1 MLQRRQREILSSS
14 DGRERQMEFYLFFD
28 YLSDIMKDPFL
39 DICSFVEE
47 SQLDVLEKRALVTK
61 DTFTTAR
68 VYKNW
73 LPKNKGN
80 EIFILEKVPNM
91 LMSKKL
97 QVQIYFIYIKYILFF
112 ITDLFNLIMACR
124 TFKRLKAFG

>member
-1 MLQRRQREILSSS
+1 MLQRRQRESLSSS
-14 DGRERQMEFYLFFD
+14 DRRERQMEFYLFFD

-61 DTFTTAR
+61 DTFTTER

-73 LPKNKGN
+73 LPKNRGN
-80 EIFILEKVPNM
+80 EIFILEKDIQ
-91 LMSKKL
+91 K
-97 QVQIYFIYIKYILFF
+97 IKGIWLSENNDPLYILMDTSKTVIHREF
-112 ITDLFNLIMACR
+112 LRMEA
-124 TFKRLKAFG
+124 

>member
-80 EIFILEKVPNM
+80 EIFILEKDIQ
-91 LMSKKL
+91 K
-97 QVQIYFIYIKYILFF
+97 IKGIWLSENNAPLYILMDTSKTVIHREF
-112 ITDLFNLIMACR
+112 LRMEA
-124 TFKRLKAFG
+124 